1 MGLLFKT
8 IKEEDTYM
16 GINSLVNDSTP
27 LPSFFFLTNMSAV
40 IATLGLLMNNVSV
53 IIGSMLVAP
62 LLSPILALTLGF
74 NIRDGKLIKRSFKTL
89 TKASIY
95 AIIVSLFTT
104 ILFSYFAEGVTLFGD
119 KFNTE
124 ILSRTE
130 FNLLFLL
137 VAIAAGATTAFA
149 RMKPELN
156 DSLPGTA
163 IAIALVPPLATIGI
177 MLGATH
183 WVFAFRAFLLF
194 LLNAVGIMFGAYFIF
209 HEMGIHQKKKV
220 AERAVEKADT
230 KLEKMKEEH
239 EEEQIENTIEK
250 LSEDLGIQKTKKKQR
265 EDEENKM
272 EKNE

>member
-1 MGLLFKT
+1 MSLLFKT
-8 IKEEDTYM
+8 IKEEDAYM
-16 GINSLVNDSTP
+16 GINSLINDSTP
-27 LPSFFFLTNMSAV
+27 LPSFFFLTNMSAI

-74 NIRDGKLIKRSFKTL
+74 NIRDEKLIKRSSKTL
-89 TKASIY
+89 AKASIY
-95 AIIVSLFTT
+95 AILVSFATA
-104 ILFSYFAEGVTLFGD
+104 ILFSHFAEGVTLFGD
-119 KFNTE
+119 GFNTE

-156 DSLPGTA
+156 ATLPGTA

-183 WVFAFRAFLLF
+183 WILACRALLLF
-194 LLNAVGIMFGAYFIF
+194 FLNAVGIMFGAYFIF
-209 HEMGIHQKKKV
+209 HEMGIHRKKKV

-230 KLEKMKEEH
+230 KLERMREEN
-239 EEEQIENTIEK
+239 EEEEIENTLEK
-250 LSEDLGIQKTKKKQR
+250 LGENLGIQKMKRKQK
-265 EDEENKM
+265 EDK
-272 EKNE
+272 EKESVE

>member
-1 MGLLFKT
+1 MSLLFKT
-8 IKEEDTYM
+8 IKEEDTYI
-16 GINSLVNDSTP
+16 GINSLINDSTP
-27 LPSFFFLTNMSAV
+27 LPSFFFLTNMSAI

-74 NIRDGKLIKRSFKTL
+74 NMRDEKLIKRSFATL

-95 AIIVSLFTT
+95 AILVSIITA
-104 ILFSYFAEGVTLFGD
+104 ILFSHFAEGVTLFGD
-119 KFNTE
+119 AFNPE

-156 DSLPGTA
+156 DTLPGTA

-177 MLGATH
+177 MIASLQG
-183 WVFAFRAFLLF
+183 VFAVRAFLLF

-239 EEEQIENTIEK
+239 EEEQIENTLEK
-250 LSEDLGIQKTKKKQR
+250 LSEDLGIQKTKRKQKEDR
-265 EDEENKM
+265 EKEVVE
-272 EKNE
+272 